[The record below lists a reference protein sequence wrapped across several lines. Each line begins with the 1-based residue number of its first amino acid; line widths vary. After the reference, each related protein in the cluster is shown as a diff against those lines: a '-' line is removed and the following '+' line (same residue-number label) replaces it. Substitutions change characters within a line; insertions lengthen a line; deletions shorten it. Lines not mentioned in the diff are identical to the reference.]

1 MKTINRTSFKEVKG
15 YENIL
20 NSNVINVIENLHDK
34 FYERIINLRKDRLKV
49 LNYVLSNNE
58 SNPVKILKKN
68 RENHENHEWVLD
80 VPKQL
85 LIPGIEISGPSSQ
98 TSMFI
103 NGLNPKMEGFRAD
116 GDLDDNEDASGH
128 SLEDTVQSAINL
140 SLIHI

>member
-68 RENHENHEWVLD
+68 
-80 VPKQL
+80 L
-85 LIPGIEISGPSSQ
+85 LILRPS
-98 TSMFI
+98 
-103 NGLNPKMEGFRAD
+103 L
-116 GDLDDNEDASGH
+116 
-128 SLEDTVQSAINL
+128 INL
-140 SLIHI
+140 SIFSTHT

>member
-58 SNPVKILKKN
+58 SNPVKILKKIMKIMKITN
-68 RENHENHEWVLD
+68 GYL
-80 VPKQL
+80 
-85 LIPGIEISGPSSQ
+85 
-98 TSMFI
+98 MFQ
-103 NGLNPKMEGFRAD
+103 NNF
-116 GDLDDNEDASGH
+116 
-128 SLEDTVQSAINL
+128 
-140 SLIHI
+140 

>member
-58 SNPVKILKKN
+58 SNPVKILNKN
-68 RENHENHEWVLD
+68 LHYFLQ
-80 VPKQL
+80 P
-85 LIPGIEISGPSSQ
+85 
-98 TSMFI
+98 F
-103 NGLNPKMEGFRAD
+103 
-116 GDLDDNEDASGH
+116 
-128 SLEDTVQSAINL
+128 
-140 SLIHI
+140 